1 MHWAKTHQAARYTLA
16 VSGIKS
22 LSLAELGAAW
32 DDLSLDAGPGY
43 GFPALRA
50 ALAAKAGVSNDRIVL
65 ATGTSGTRSRWSGR
79 TMNRWRCS
87 RVAKPAQL
95 FGGGIVFENT
105 RDPPRVH
112 VAFQEIPDVAL
123 SPLPACRPAR

>member
-43 GFPALRA
+43 GFPALHA
-50 ALAAKAGVSNDRIVL
+50 ALAAKAEFRT
-65 ATGTSGTRSRWSGR
+65 TGSFLPRGLRGR
-79 TMNRWRCS
+79 
-87 RVAKPAQL
+87 
-95 FGGGIVFENT
+95 G
-105 RDPPRVH
+105 RDGAAGR
-112 VAFQEIPDVAL
+112 
-123 SPLPACRPAR
+123 